1 MSEKKIVKDK
11 KPVVRKVF
19 RDTIQ
24 GITAPAI
31 VRICQTAG
39 VKRIGGEIYAEF
51 RGIMKIYMDNIMRK
65 AISFMD
71 HNRRKTLQQGDLEAA
86 LAVSGIYLGAGINPN
101 TARTF
106 TSRKSRQRGKG
117 KTPAVEGD
125 SAKADKP
132 KTVHRFRPGTVALQ
146 EIRYQQKHSD
156 ELCLPRINFSR
167 VAREIGQDYH
177 DEIRYSAHFM
187 ELLQFCVEH
196 QLVKLMQETN
206 MCAIHAKRET
216 ILPKDIQLA
225 RYIRGETRCP

>member
-1 MSEKKIVKDK
+1 MSEKKVVKDK

-19 RDTIQ
+19 SNTIQ
-24 GITAPAI
+24 GITNPAI

-39 VKRIGGEIYAEF
+39 VKRISGLVYEEF
-51 RGIMKIYMDNIMRK
+51 RNVMKIYMENIMKK

-101 TARTF
+101 TTKTF

-117 KTPAVEGD
+117 KTPAAEG
-125 SAKADKP
+125 DKP
-132 KTVHRFRPGTVALQ
+132 KTAHRFRPGTVALQ

-156 ELCLPRINFSR
+156 ELALPRINFSR

-177 DEIRYSAHFM
+177 DEIRYSFSFM
-187 ELLQFCVEH
+187 ELFQYILEH
-196 QLVKLMQETN
+196 QLVKLMQEVN

-225 RYIRGETRCP
+225 RYIRGETRCY